1 MLKRCYRKNTVEA
14 GIDEAGRG
22 CLAGPVVAAAVI
34 LPPRFK
40 SKTLND
46 SKLLLP
52 EQRDGLRLIIEKK
65 ALAWSVA
72 FVDNNR
78 IDEVNILNATLEAM
92 HAAVAGLKL
101 LPELLLVDGNCFR
114 EYPSIQHQCIIKGD
128 ASYYSIAAASIL
140 AKTHRDEYMSNL
152 HNEFP
157 DFLWRKNK
165 GYGTPEHRD
174 AIVKVGYT
182 PYHRKS
188 FKINGQYSL
197 EFLEIQ

>member
-1 MLKRCYRKNTVEA
+1 MLKKYYRKNTVEA

-34 LPPRFK
+34 LPPRFR

-52 EQRDGLRLIIEKK
+52 EQRDELRLIIEKK

-72 FVDNNR
+72 FVDNKR

-101 LPELLLVDGNCFR
+101 LPGLLLVDGNYFR
-114 EYPSIQHQCIIKGD
+114 EYPNIKHQCIIKGD
-128 ASYYSIAAASIL
+128 ASYYSIAAASVL

-157 DFLWRKNK
+157 DYLWHKNK

-182 PYHRKS
+182 SYHRRS

-197 EFLEIQ
+197 EFMEIQ